1 MENRVL
7 LILNVRLERS
17 NRVSILLIRA
27 LSLFQHLKQIA
38 ESHEGQ
44 GEFEPET
51 LLRII
56 VDEALGNSDRTFG
69 VLAAFALTVK
79 SVSIG
84 ELVVSQSHIA

>member
-1 MENRVL
+1 MPAHKSSEYVSWRIWVL

-17 NRVSILLIRA
+17 NRVSILLIRT

-69 VLAAFALTVK
+69 VLAAFCG
-79 SVSIG
+79 SR
-84 ELVVSQSHIA
+84 